1 MPPPWEIF
9 LRSLPTVDIDV
20 KQIRGNVSD
29 AEKQVNA
36 NIFAYFATGSG
47 SGVSPN
53 SPFSKEIG
61 GRLKIVEMNV
71 RDLRSNAAAAEVVFE
86 IEVTENMSNVYGTLH
101 GGCAAYMVDPC
112 TVASLILLGLESGFD
127 GTGVTQSMNL
137 HWHHPA
143 PLGSTLIITTT
154 STFSNGR
161 ARLARCE
168 IREKGSGKLILSG
181 VHSFLNAGKAVKL

>member
-86 IEVTENMSNVYGTLH
+86 IEVTESKLDLVAFFPCHSDLIEAADMSNVYGTLH
-101 GGCAAYMVDPC
+101 GGCAAYMVDPYDSSS
-112 TVASLILLGLESGFD
+112 SLFRGYSC
-127 GTGVTQSMNL
+127 V
-137 HWHHPA
+137 
-143 PLGSTLIITTT
+143 
-154 STFSNGR
+154 
-161 ARLARCE
+161 C
-168 IREKGSGKLILSG
+168 
-181 VHSFLNAGKAVKL
+181 